1 MSDLRAGKK
10 VSLGNWRLQSAV
22 LLIGS
27 LLISLLASRQSDPE
41 AEIERTASIPATVC
55 PNLGGDARTV
65 ALLPSASTKVKDAKS
80 RKINFVKAKSNP
92 YLLSRGS
99 IVVSGSEVSST
110 VIRSRSGKF
119 TSATTCLIG
128 SGDQWFVGGSGGLG
142 STARVL
148 VINSGLSTSTIEI
161 RTFGKSGK
169 AGEKVIALPAVSQ
182 REVRVDSLAPGE
194 EVVAMEVITR
204 SGRVSAFLFDQRGR
218 GLSSLGADFVSSSEA
233 SEQLVITS
241 IPVRHRG
248 SSIKTHQL
256 HLIATGARS
265 AVVDVELVSD
275 GSRFTPV
282 GLSDRTIESERVTSL
297 RLPKELGKRPATL
310 IITSTEPIAASVYSS
325 TGREFAWST
334 PSIAL
339 KRVGWNVG
347 GLEPTITMVG
357 KTVRVEAVVKLRSG
371 KVLRKNLNGA
381 EVVQWKVPPNSRL
394 IELRSLDAIHFGAT
408 WSSGDGFTSIPLN
421 PGTELERATTPTFD
435 LGALFG

>member
-1 MSDLRAGKK
+1 MSSQGTVRET
-10 VSLGNWRLQSAV
+10 SFRSWRLQSAL

-27 LLISLLASRQSDPE
+27 LLISFVASRQGDPS
-41 AEIERTASIPATVC
+41 AQVERTASIPATVC

-65 ALLPSASTKVKDAKS
+65 ALLPSAATKIKDAKS
-80 RKINFVKAKSNP
+80 RKINFAKAKSNP
-92 YLLSRGS
+92 YLLARGS
-99 IVVSGSEVSST
+99 IVVSGSDVSST
-110 VIRSRSGKF
+110 VIRSRAGKF

-128 SGDQWFVGGSGGLG
+128 SGDQWFVGGSGALG
-142 STARVL
+142 STARIL

-161 RTFGKSGK
+161 RSFGKSGK
-169 AGEKVIALPAVSQ
+169 SGEKVIALPAVSQ
-182 REVRVDSLAPGE
+182 REVRIDSLAPGE
-194 EVVAMEVITR
+194 EVVALEVITR

-218 GLSSLGADFVSSSEA
+218 GLNSLGGDFVSSSEA
-233 SEQLVITS
+233 SERLVITS

-248 SSIKTHQL
+248 SAIATHQL
-256 HLIATGARS
+256 HLIATGSRS

-310 IITSTEPIAASVYSS
+310 IITSTEPVAASVFTS

-334 PSIAL
+334 PSIAV
-339 KRVGWNVG
+339 KRLGWNVG

-357 KTVRVEAVVKLRSG
+357 KSVRVTALVKLRSG
-371 KVLRKNLNGA
+371 KVFTENLNGA

-394 IELRSLDAIHFGAT
+394 IRFSSLDPIHFGAT
-408 WSSGDGFTSIPLN
+408 WSSSDGFTSVPLN

>member
-1 MSDLRAGKK
+1 MRTHRFDPSSPLK
-10 VSLGNWRLQSAV
+10 SWRVQSAL
-22 LLIGS
+22 LLIGA
-27 LLISLLASRQSDPE
+27 LCIYTFASRQSDPG
-41 AEIERTASIPATVC
+41 AQVERTASIPATVC

-65 ALLPSASTKVKDAKS
+65 ALLPSTATKIKDARS

-92 YLLSRGS
+92 HQLSRGS
-99 IVVSGSEVSST
+99 IVVAGSDISST
-110 VIRSRSGKF
+110 VIRTRAGKY

-128 SGDQWFVGGSGGLG
+128 SGDQWFVGPSGGLG
-142 STARVL
+142 STARIL

-161 RTFGKSGK
+161 RSFGQSGK
-169 AGEKVIALPAVSQ
+169 TSEKVIALPAVSQ

-194 EVVAMEVITR
+194 AVVALEVITR

-248 SSIKTHQL
+248 SAIKTHQL

-265 AVVDVELVSD
+265 AVIDVELVSD

-282 GLSDRTIESERVTSL
+282 GLSDRTIDSERVTSL
-297 RLPKELGKRPATL
+297 RLPKELGTRPATL
-310 IITSTEPIAASVYSS
+310 IITSTEPIAGSVYSS

-334 PSIAL
+334 PSMSL

-357 KTVRVEAVVKLRSG
+357 KTVRVAAVVKLRSG
-371 KVLRKNLNGA
+371 KVLKKNLNGA
-381 EVVQWKVPPNSRL
+381 EVLHWKVPPNSRL
-394 IELRSLDAIHFGAT
+394 IELTSLDSIHFGAT
-408 WSSGDGFTSIPLN
+408 WSNSDGFTSIPLN

>member
-1 MSDLRAGKK
+1 
-10 VSLGNWRLQSAV
+10 
-22 LLIGS
+22 
-27 LLISLLASRQSDPE
+27 
-41 AEIERTASIPATVC
+41 
-55 PNLGGDARTV
+55 
-65 ALLPSASTKVKDAKS
+65 
-80 RKINFVKAKSNP
+80 
-92 YLLSRGS
+92 
-99 IVVSGSEVSST
+99 
-110 VIRSRSGKF
+110 
-119 TSATTCLIG
+119 
-128 SGDQWFVGGSGGLG
+128 
-142 STARVL
+142 L

-161 RTFGKSGK
+161 RSFGKSGK
-169 AGEKVIALPAVSQ
+169 SGDKVIALPAVSQ
-182 REVRVDSLAPGE
+182 REVRIDSLAPGE
-194 EVVAMEVITR
+194 EVVALEVITR

-218 GLSSLGADFVSSSEA
+218 GLNSLGGDFVSSSEA
-233 SEQLVITS
+233 SERLVITS

-248 SSIKTHQL
+248 SAIATHQL

-282 GLSDRTIESERVTSL
+282 GLSDRTIESQRVTSL

-310 IITSTEPIAASVYSS
+310 IITSTEPIAASVFTS

-339 KRVGWNVG
+339 KRLGWNVG

-357 KTVRVEAVVKLRSG
+357 KSVRVTALVKLRSG
-371 KVLRKNLNGA
+371 KVLTKNLNGA

-394 IELRSLDAIHFGAT
+394 IRLSSLDPIHFGAT
-408 WSSGDGFTSIPLN
+408 WSSSDGFTSVPLN

>member
-1 MSDLRAGKK
+1 MSTDRM
-10 VSLGNWRLQSAV
+10 SQSAPLRYWRV
-22 LLIGS
+22 QSALLLIGS
-27 LLISLLASRQSDPE
+27 LLISTVAWRQSDPS
-41 AEIERTASIPATVC
+41 ARVERTASIPATVC
-55 PNLGGDARTV
+55 PSLGGDARTV
-65 ALLPSASTKVKDAKS
+65 ALLPSAATKIKDAKS
-80 RKINFVKAKSNP
+80 RKINFAKAKSNP
-92 YLLSRGS
+92 HLLSSGS
-99 IVVSGSEVSST
+99 IVVAGSEVSST
-110 VIRSRSGKF
+110 VIRSRAGKY

-142 STARVL
+142 STARIL

-161 RTFGKSGK
+161 RSFGESGK
-169 AGEKVIALPAVSQ
+169 TGEKVIALPAVSQ

-194 EVVAMEVITR
+194 GVVALEVITR

-218 GLSSLGADFVSSSEA
+218 GLNSLGADFVSSGEA
-233 SEQLVITS
+233 SQRLVITA

-248 SSIKTHQL
+248 SAIQTHQL

-310 IITSTEPIAASVYSS
+310 IVTSTEPIAGSVYSS

-334 PSIAL
+334 PSISL
-339 KRVGWNVG
+339 KAVGWNVG
-347 GLEPTITMVG
+347 GLEPTIAMVG
-357 KTVRVEAVVKLRSG
+357 KTVRVKALVKLRNG
-371 KVLRKNLNGA
+371 KTLTKNLNGA
-381 EVVQWKVPPNSRL
+381 EVLQWKVPPDSRL
-394 IELRSLDAIHFGAT
+394 IELSSLDSIHFGAT
-408 WSSGDGFTSIPLN
+408 WSSSDGFTSIPLN
-421 PGTELERATTPTFD
+421 PGTELERATTPIFD